1 MKQLLALLPV
11 AVIVFSCQQEPPAQ
25 TIRQYEPFEI
35 VLQSAADY
43 ANPYTDVSL
52 SATFIS
58 DQGDTLH
65 RPGFWDG
72 DHRWKVRFASPS
84 ASARWSYRTVASNAA
99 DTGLHGKTGKL
110 ICKAGNQTNALR
122 SHGPLQISPGKRNLV
137 HHDGTPFFLV
147 GDTPWALPFR
157 ATYDHARIYAAK
169 RKQQGFN
176 AALLMTVQPDTKAE
190 GPDARATEL
199 GFARGFDDLS
209 DGHINQLRPEYF
221 AYLDSMTNTLLEH
234 GIVPVYQP
242 IFHGFGWKG
251 LGVLGNKI
259 VAEEY
264 VRYCRYL
271 LARYG
276 AQPAI
281 WLIAADH
288 DGNDPGVREAG
299 EMLEREDAYRQPVG
313 IHYNPCDDFVAE
325 WAVNDP
331 DKHCMHYNKTSQE
344 ADWLDFQWAQTG
356 HGTEHQYHKVRR
368 MYDNLPTKAVA
379 NGEPTYEG
387 MNDGQNGLGWW
398 QGEEAWGQLFSGG
411 TMGVV
416 YGAAG
421 LWQWKVSEDEA
432 GWAAWATQLKSW
444 RTTLN
449 LKGAEYVGLVGKAL
463 EGVDLTD
470 IERRTPPAGS
480 DFPLLVKPGKTY
492 LAWLPEGG
500 MVTVEGIP
508 ENLTARW
515 FNAKTG
521 DFTPASGED
530 GQYECPGQGAW
541 VLVVRLDRSN

>member
-1 MKQLLALLPV
+1 MKALLIFPLLA
-11 AVIVFSCQQEPPAQ
+11 AIFFGCDSAPAGQ
-25 TIRQYEPFEI
+25 TIRQYEPVEI
-35 VLQSAADY
+35 VLTSTADY

-52 SATFIS
+52 SAVFYS
-58 DQGDTLH
+58 DQGDTLL

-72 DHRWKVRFASPS
+72 ENRWKIRFASPS
-84 ASARWSYRTVASNAA
+84 ASTNWNYRTVASNVA
-99 DTGLHGKTGKL
+99 DTGLHGNTGHL
-110 ICKAGNQTNALR
+110 VSTAGTTANSLR
-122 SHGPLQISPGKRNLV
+122 SHGPLQMSPGKRNLV
-137 HHDGTPFFLV
+137 HHDGTPFLLV

-157 ATYDHARIYAAK
+157 ATYGQALIYAEK
-169 RKQQGFN
+169 RAYQGFN
-176 AALLMTVQPDTKAE
+176 AALLMTVQPDTKAK
-190 GPDARATEL
+190 GPDARATDQ

-209 DGHINQLRPEYF
+209 DGHLNQLRPEYF
-221 AYLDSMTNTLLEH
+221 AYLDSTTNILLEH

-242 IFHGFGWKG
+242 VFHGFGWKG
-251 LGVLGNKI
+251 LEVLGNKI
-259 VAEEY
+259 EAEEY

-299 EMLEREDAYRQPVG
+299 EMLEREDAYHQPAG

-331 DKHCMHYNKTSQE
+331 SKHCLHYNRTFQE

-356 HGTEHQYHKVRR
+356 HGTDHQYHKVRQ

-387 MNDGQNGLGWW
+387 MNDGQNGRGWW

-421 LWQWKVSEDEA
+421 LWQWKVSEEEA
-432 GWAAWATQLKSW
+432 GWTAWATQPKSW
-444 RTTLN
+444 RSAMN
-449 LKGAEYVGLVGKAL
+449 LEGAEYVGLVGKAL

-470 IERRTPPAGS
+470 IERRSPPNGS
-480 DFPLLVKPGKTY
+480 NFPLLVKPGKTY
-492 LAWLPEGG
+492 LAWLPAGG
-500 MVTVEGIP
+500 AVTIEGIP
-508 ENLTARW
+508 AGLSARW

-521 DFTPASGED
+521 TFSAAVPQAARYT
-530 GQYECPGQGAW
+530 CPGDGAW
-541 VLVVRLDRSN
+541 VLVVS